1 MSFIADTRDLERA
14 QKILAGIPN
23 GTQKAISS
31 AINKSAGKAVTG
43 VIQSLKN
50 NYEISP
56 KNIRKSAFNIRRAKV
71 SSLEATIT
79 IKGKVLGLNN
89 FKMTPIEPAKQIPS
103 VKVKKGG
110 GGKFP
115 GAFVAR
121 MKSGHI
127 GIFERFQD
135 GSRGKIKK
143 YMKKYHPRAKKR
155 GSGMTK
161 GRAAIKELYGPSIPR
176 MVKSPEIRATIW
188 RIVRN
193 EFDLNMK
200 KAISRILEGN
210 MNTTGYYE
218 GRFDYYR
225 SIGRMN

>member
-31 AINKSAGKAVTG
+31 AINASAGKAVTG
-43 VIQSLKN
+43 VIQSLKK
-50 NYEISP
+50 NYTISP
-56 KNIRKSAFNIRRAKV
+56 KNIRKSAFNIRRAKA
-71 SSLEATIT
+71 SSLEATII

-89 FKMTPIEPAKQIPS
+89 FKMTPKEPSKQVPF

-110 GGKFP
+110 GGSFP
-115 GAFVAR
+115 RAFAAR

-143 YMKKYHPRAKKR
+143 YMQEHHPRAKKR
-155 GSGMTK
+155 GKGMTK
-161 GRAAIKELYGPSIPR
+161 GRAAIKELYGPSVPR
-176 MVKSPEIRATIW
+176 MVKSPEIRSTIW
-188 RIVRN
+188 KIVRN

-200 KAISRILEGN
+200 KAINRILEGN
-210 MNTTGYYE
+210 MNSSGYYE
-218 GRFDYYR
+218 HRFDYYR